1 MLSLRKKIVIQ
12 NCIYKLLLHKNDNG
26 LRVRGLISLELDEN
40 SKFQVQFII
49 LSINGTIEIGYRL
62 VIVY

>member
-1 MLSLRKKIVIQ
+1 MSSLRKKIVIQ
-12 NCIYKLLLHKNDNG
+12 NCIYKLLLQKNDNG